1 MKGWILKGRPMKE
14 GSAMFSKSSTF
25 LFVCLLWS
33 VQSYGVHGE
42 EDLFVELTDE
52 TFEDAVATPDMIVVK
67 FYAPWLVAV
76 MMYGLSVSKCKF

>member
-1 MKGWILKGRPMKE
+1 MKGVDIERAFYE
-14 GSAMFSKSSTF
+14 GFAMFSKSSTF

-33 VQSYGVHGE
+33 VQNYGAHGE

-67 FYAPWLVAV
+67 FYAPWLVAI
-76 MMYGLSVSKCKF
+76 MMYIWLVSYEM